1 MLFEQDHKIHA
12 AATNFSVD
20 QLRYTLLSLFLF
32 LFLCSSLNGHVVGA
46 LSISFPLLIMREV
59 VSLFFQRGVSM
70 SMDWKSAWF
79 LAYIIL
85 GVFVRIWDVVM
96 HFFYGRIW

>member
-1 MLFEQDHKIHA
+1 MKDILQSALFEQDRKIHA
-12 AATNFSVD
+12 TTTNSNAD
-20 QLRYTLLSLFLF
+20 QIRYTLLSLFLF

-85 GVFVRIWDVVM
+85 GVLVEF
-96 HFFYGRIW
+96 